1 MLKKNLLYTAITRAQ
16 QNLVMIGEEQA
27 YQIALKTE
35 GNDRQ
40 TDLCSKIQCIFNK
53 NDIELQE
60 NETDNVDNHSEN
72 HILTPDLIY
81 SNKIDP
87 MIGMENVRLDDI

>member
-1 MLKKNLLYTAITRAQ
+1 M
-16 QNLVMIGEEQA
+16 
-27 YQIALKTE
+27 
-35 GNDRQ
+35 
-40 TDLCSKIQCIFNK
+40 CSKIQCIFNK